1 MFWTEL
7 ARMRFISQLS
17 DSVFLFNKKEGK
29 DYGKSNFYCKPKR
42 GNGENTA
49 CTANLA
55 VGLAQKKYESS

>member
-29 DYGKSNFYCKPKR
+29 DYGQKVISIVNQKG
-42 GNGENTA
+42 GNG
-49 CTANLA
+49 
-55 VGLAQKKYESS
+55 KISMYS